1 MARAYPMKWT
11 PLQKFSI
18 TSGAALVLIG
28 LGGLVSYFY
37 AKREA
42 VADEE
47 VAQANESMRT
57 AFRIVSLTSDAERL
71 TKAFVV
77 RPDSETRRTLERT
90 QSDVE
95 DALDAMRR
103 DTEDNPHQRQM
114 LDHAAPFVSASFR
127 EFRNTVAFR
136 ERAGADSAKRYLMRE
151 SSPNSADSLLAL
163 VGRMRDEEL
172 RVLAELTR
180 HQSQAG
186 ATTVRLIQL
195 GTMLT
200 FLLAALALQPMRSGV
215 AARLSSHFAAVED
228 GESAEAVTAARLQ
241 TLHKLI
247 HALATARD
255 PAVGARLLVSVG
267 TAPLDATFAA
277 VVVPNGA
284 GSFTVL
290 MSSDGAFDSVPT
302 ELARPIADT
311 LRTAA
316 FVKAESRAERERL
329 FGPLAALDA
338 HGANG
343 AVLFVPLWSEAIAK
357 GVLLFAF
364 DDDRDFSPD
373 DLDYAATL
381 GRLGGNAVAFRP
393 LTS

>member
-1 MARAYPMKWT
+1 MKWT

-28 LGGLVSYFY
+28 LGGTVSYFY
-37 AKREA
+37 AEREA
-42 VADEE
+42 VADRE
-47 VAQANESMRT
+47 VARTNDNMRT
-57 AFRIVSLTSDAERL
+57 AFRILSLTTDAERL

-77 RPDSETRRTLERT
+77 RPDSETRRALERT

-103 DTEDNPHQRQM
+103 ATEDNPRQRDL
-114 LDHAAPFVSASFR
+114 LDHAAPFVSAGFR

-136 ERAGADSAKRYLMRE
+136 DRFGADSARRYLMRE
-151 SSPNSADSLLAL
+151 SSPHSADSLVYL
-163 VGRMRDEEL
+163 VGQMRDEEL

-195 GTMLT
+195 GTVLT

-215 AARLSSHFAAVED
+215 AARLSTHFAAVED
-228 GESAEAVTAARLQ
+228 GESAEAETAARLRA
-241 TLHKLI
+241 LNKLI
-247 HALATARD
+247 HAIAATPRD
-255 PAVGARLLVSVG
+255 PLVGARLLVSIG
-267 TAPLDATFAA
+267 TAPFAAALAA
-277 VVVPNGA
+277 VVVPDGA
-284 GSFTVL
+284 GGFTVL
-290 MSSDGAFDSVPT
+290 MASDGAFTSVPA

-316 FVKAESRAERERL
+316 FVKAGSRAERERL
-329 FGPLAALDA
+329 FGPLASLDA
-338 HGANG
+338 HGAPG
-343 AVLFVPLWSEAIAK
+343 ALLFVPLWSDALAK
-357 GVLLFAF
+357 GVVMLAF
-364 DDDRDFSPD
+364 DGDRDFSTD

-381 GRLGGNAVAFRP
+381 GRLGGNAVAPRP

>member
-1 MARAYPMKWT
+1 MAWVYPMKWT

-18 TSGAALVLIG
+18 TSGAVLVLIG
-28 LGGLVSYFY
+28 LGGVVSYFY
-37 AKREA
+37 ASREA
-42 VADEE
+42 VADQA

-57 AFRIVSLTSDAERL
+57 AFRIQSLTNDAERL

-103 DTEDNPHQRQM
+103 DTEDNPHQREM
-114 LDHAAPFVSASFR
+114 LDKAAPFVSASFR

-151 SSPNSADSLLAL
+151 TSPNSADSLQAL
-163 VGRMRDEEL
+163 VGKMRDEEL

-186 ATTVRLIQL
+186 ANSVLLIQL
-195 GTMLT
+195 GTVLT
-200 FLLAALALQPMRSGV
+200 FLLAALALQPMRPGV
-215 AARLSSHFAAVED
+215 AARLSTHFAAVAD
-228 GESAEAVTAARLQ
+228 GSSAEAVTAARLRA
-241 TLHKLI
+241 LHKLI
-247 HALATARD
+247 HALAATRD

-267 TAPLDATFAA
+267 TAPLDAAFAA

-290 MSSDGAFDSVPT
+290 MSSDGAFDSVPS

-316 FVKAESRAERERL
+316 FVKAESREAREKL
-329 FGPLAALDA
+329 FGTLASLDT
-338 HGANG
+338 HGATG
-343 AVLFVPLWSEAIAK
+343 AVLFVPLWSDAIAK

-364 DDDRDFSPD
+364 DDDRDFSND

-381 GRLGGNAVAFRP
+381 GRLGGNAVAPRP